1 MQMALIKINVT
12 IFLLIFD
19 LFLYHIFD
27 VLIKIFLFL
36 YMSFEYNNDPAEENI
51 PFPSEEATQQLMRH
65 DLKSIFEMN
74 NSQFIDNEISQIFE
88 HIEST
93 DAAVLDIIGEQMEK
107 IDQMHSEL
115 MESTKR
121 LFSALVNLKGLQM
134 EMVAAKKQQTIQLLT
149 KIGNT
154 IHSISK
160 IE

>member
-1 MQMALIKINVT
+1 MIAPSLSTFRIKPQISTFSLSDDVT
-12 IFLLIFD
+12 QE
-19 LFLYHIFD
+19 
-27 VLIKIFLFL
+27 V
-36 YMSFEYNNDPAEENI
+36 ENI